1 MRGDSDAPASV
12 SPPRGKGL
20 SGKAVVGVE
29 QIIKLGAGVS
39 IDGYMVRTPDG
50 WSFRYGLNYIST
62 LMGYSRAYYL
72 RVTKNGGKTLEALQ
86 GKGYTGD
93 IVSMRWLSLTQM
105 ALGLVSLL
113 LALAI
118 GWLKDMRVFRS
129 LLFVVGCA
137 SQMGGSPWNSLLAR
151 VLGCATSLSFRIADE
166 CNISRSSQPLA
177 RRVGAKRRGLTAQ
190 VSLHSCPS
198 RGMRYYP
205 RYRRLPK

>member
-1 MRGDSDAPASV
+1 
-12 SPPRGKGL
+12 L

-118 GWLKDMRVFRS
+118 G
-129 LLFVVGCA
+129 
-137 SQMGGSPWNSLLAR
+137 
-151 VLGCATSLSFRIADE
+151 
-166 CNISRSSQPLA
+166 
-177 RRVGAKRRGLTAQ
+177 
-190 VSLHSCPS
+190 
-198 RGMRYYP
+198 
-205 RYRRLPK
+205 